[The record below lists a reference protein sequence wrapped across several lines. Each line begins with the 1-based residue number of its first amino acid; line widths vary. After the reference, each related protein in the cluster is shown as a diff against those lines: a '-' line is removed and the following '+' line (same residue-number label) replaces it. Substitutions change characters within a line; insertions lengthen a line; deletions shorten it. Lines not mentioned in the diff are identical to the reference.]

1 MHKVNKLYQLLEN
14 SAEQFP
20 DNTALIFQE
29 KKITYQELNLAA
41 NQIKQLLDSID
52 ISEENRVAIC
62 APKSI
67 EFVASIFGILKT
79 GAAYLP
85 VDYSSPIERNKYIVE
100 NCEVSAIILTKELF
114 ENFKNE
120 FSFVAEIGS
129 DLILAKNNKTTLKKS
144 PEDLAYVLYTSGSTG
159 NPKGVMYSNVGA
171 LEFINWSSNTFSPKP
186 DDYFSSHAPF
196 HFDLSI
202 FDLYVSI
209 KHGATLVLIKEEVA
223 KQPLLLAQFISEQK
237 ISIWYSTP
245 SILIMLSEYGKME
258 KHKYDNLRLI
268 LFAGEVFPIIKFNV
282 LKKKVSKAV
291 YYNLY
296 GPTETNV
303 CTYFKLPENIETTIP
318 IGKICEHYESC
329 VVEDEL
335 LISGVGVMLGYWD
348 IHEKNNFLS
357 LPAGQAGRENRIWYK
372 TGDLVEVDENRNYVF
387 KGRRDRMVKRNGYRI
402 ELDEIETALSKH
414 SDIVVNAVVG
424 KTDAEEQM
432 NITAFVVLRNGHE
445 KSVIKMKEYCMNHLP
460 SYMVPNDF
468 IFVEDLPQTSS
479 NKVDYQKLK
488 QLA

>member
-20 DNTALIFQE
+20 DNTALVFLD
-29 KKITYQELNLAA
+29 KKISYNELNTSA
-41 NQIKQLLDSID
+41 NQIKQFLHSIN
-52 ISEENRVAIC
+52 ISEGSRVAIC

-67 EFVASIFGILKT
+67 EFVSSIFGILKAD
-79 GAAYLP
+79 AAYLP
-85 VDYSSPIERNKYIVE
+85 VDYASPIERNKFIIE
-100 NCEVSAIILTKELF
+100 NCEAAAIILTKELF

-120 FSFVAEIGS
+120 FSFVADIGN
-129 DLILAKNNKTTLKKS
+129 DLILAKHNKTTLKKS

-159 NPKGVMYSNVGA
+159 NPKGVMYSNQGA
-171 LEFINWSSNTFSPKP
+171 LEFINWSSNTFLPIS
-186 DDYFSSHAPF
+186 DDRFSSHAPF

-209 KHGATLVLIKEEVA
+209 KHGASLVLIKEEVA
-223 KQPLLLAQFISEQK
+223 KQPLLLAQLISEQK

-245 SILIMLSEYGKME
+245 SILTMLSEYGKME
-258 KHKYDNLRLI
+258 KYKYDSLRLI
-268 LFAGEVFPIIKFNV
+268 LFAGEVFPISKFNS
-282 LKKKVSKAV
+282 LKKKVPTAV
-291 YYNLY
+291 CYNLY

-303 CTYFKLPENIETTIP
+303 CTYYKLPENIETSIP
-318 IGKICEHYESC
+318 IGKVCEHYQSS
-329 VVEDEL
+329 VIEDEL
-335 LISGVGVMLGYWD
+335 LISGVGVMLGYWNVS
-348 IHEKNNFLS
+348 EKNSFYT
-357 LPAGQAGRENRIWYK
+357 ENNKVWYK
-372 TGDLVEVDENRNYVF
+372 TGDLVDVDGNGNYVF

-414 SDIVVNAVVG
+414 ADIIINAVVG
-424 KTDAEEQM
+424 KSNEEEQM
-432 NITAFVVLRNGHE
+432 TITAFVVLRNTQE
-445 KSVIKMKEYCMNHLP
+445 KSIIKMKEYCMNHLP

-488 QLA
+488 QLV

>member
-20 DNTALIFQE
+20 DNTALVFQE
-29 KKITYQELNLAA
+29 KKISYQQLNSSV
-41 NQIKQLLDSID
+41 NQIKEILSSINITD
-52 ISEENRVAIC
+52 GSRIAIC
-62 APKSI
+62 SPKSI
-67 EFVASIFGILKT
+67 EFVASIFGILKA
-79 GAAYLP
+79 GAAYVP
-85 VDYSSPIERNKYIVE
+85 VDYFSPIERNKFIVE
-100 NCEVSAIILTKELF
+100 NCEVAAIIITKDLF
-114 ENFKNE
+114 ENFKND
-120 FSFVAEIGS
+120 FSFIADIGI
-129 DLILAKNNKTTLKKS
+129 DLVLAKNNKVTLKKS
-144 PEDLAYVLYTSGSTG
+144 PEDLSYILYTSGSTG
-159 NPKGVMYSNVGA
+159 NPKGVMYSNAGS
-171 LEFINWSSNTFSPKP
+171 LEFINWSSNTFFPTSA
-186 DDYFSSHAPF
+186 DCFSSHAPF

-223 KQPLLLAQFISEQK
+223 KQPMLLAQLISEQK

-245 SILIMLSEYGKME
+245 SILTMLSEYGKME
-258 KHKYDNLRLI
+258 KYMYDGLRLI
-268 LFAGEVFPIIKFNV
+268 LFAGEVFSITKFNS
-282 LKKKVSKAV
+282 LKKKIPTAV

-303 CTYFKLPENIETTIP
+303 CTYFKLPENIETAIP
-318 IGKICEHYESC
+318 IGKVCEHYKGC
-329 VVEDEL
+329 VVNDEL
-335 LISGVGVMLGYWD
+335 LISGLGVMLGYWNVSEND
-348 IHEKNNFLS
+348 SFWNN
-357 LPAGQAGRENRIWYK
+357 ENKLWYK
-372 TGDLVEVDENRNYVF
+372 TGDIVEVDRNGNYIF

-402 ELDEIETALSKH
+402 ELDEIEAALGKH
-414 SDIVVNAVVG
+414 SDIVLNAVVG
-424 KTDAEEQM
+424 KTNDEEQM
-432 NITAFVVLRNGHE
+432 TITAFVVLRNGHE

>member
-20 DNTALIFQE
+20 DNTALVFLD
-29 KKITYQELNLAA
+29 KKISYNELYASA
-41 NQIKQLLDSID
+41 NQIKQFLDSIN
-52 ISEENRVAIC
+52 ISDGNRVAIC

-67 EFVASIFGILKT
+67 EFVSSIFGILKA

-85 VDYSSPIERNKYIVE
+85 VDYSSPNERNKYIIE

-120 FSFVAEIGS
+120 FSFVVDIGN
-129 DLILAKNNKTTLKKS
+129 DLILAKNNKTALKKS

-159 NPKGVMYSNVGA
+159 NPKGVMYSNAGA
-171 LEFINWSSNTFSPKP
+171 LEFINWSSKTFSPTTN
-186 DDYFSSHAPF
+186 DCFSSHAPF

-223 KQPLLLAQFISEQK
+223 KQPLLLAQLISEQK

-245 SILIMLSEYGKME
+245 SILTMLSEYGKME
-258 KHKYDNLRLI
+258 KYKYDSLRLI
-268 LFAGEVFPIIKFNV
+268 LFAGEVFPINKFNS
-282 LKKKVSKAV
+282 LKKKVSTAI

-303 CTYFKLPENIETTIP
+303 CTYYKLPESIETTIP
-318 IGKICEHYESC
+318 IGKVCEHYQSC

-335 LISGVGVMLGYWD
+335 LISGAGVMLSYWNAPEKD
-348 IHEKNNFLS
+348 IFLHK
-357 LPAGQAGRENRIWYK
+357 ENKLWYK
-372 TGDLVEVDENRNYVF
+372 TGDLVGVEGNENYIF

-402 ELDEIETALSKH
+402 ELDEIEAALSKN

-424 KTDAEEQM
+424 KSNEEEQM
-432 NITAFVVLRNGHE
+432 TITAFVVLRNAQE

>member
-20 DNTALIFQE
+20 DKTSLIFQE
-29 KKITYQELNLAA
+29 KKISYQELNSAA

-52 ISEENRVAIC
+52 VSEENRVAIC

-85 VDYSSPIERNKYIVE
+85 VDYTSPIERNKFIIE

-114 ENFKNE
+114 ESFKNE
-120 FSFVAEIGS
+120 FSFVAEIGNN
-129 DLILAKNNKTTLKKS
+129 LILAKNNKTTLKKS

-159 NPKGVMYSNVGA
+159 NPKGVMYSNEGA
-171 LEFINWSSNTFSPKP
+171 LEFINWSSNTFSPKS
-186 DDYFSSHAPF
+186 DDCFSSHAPF

-209 KHGATLVLIKEEVA
+209 KHGATLVLIKEEAA
-223 KQPLLLAQFISEQK
+223 KQPLLLAQLISEQK

-245 SILIMLSEYGKME
+245 SILTMLSEYGKME
-258 KHKYDNLRLI
+258 KYKYDNLRLI
-268 LFAGEVFPIIKFNV
+268 LFAGEVFPITKFIS
-282 LKKKVSKAV
+282 LKKKVSAAV

-303 CTYFKLPENIETTIP
+303 CTYFKLPENIETSIP
-318 IGKICEHYESC
+318 IGKICEHYQSC
-329 VVEDEL
+329 VIEDEL
-335 LISGVGVMLGYWD
+335 LINGAGVMFGYWNVP
-348 IHEKNNFLS
+348 EKDSFYT
-357 LPAGQAGRENRIWYK
+357 ENDKVWYK
-372 TGDLVEVDENRNYVF
+372 TGDLVDVDGNGNYVF
-387 KGRRDRMVKRNGYRI
+387 RGRRDRMVKRNGYRI

-414 SDIVVNAVVG
+414 SDIVINAVVG
-424 KTDAEEQM
+424 KIDSEEQM
-432 NITAFVVLRNGHE
+432 TITAFVVLRNGQE